1 MAKQKN
7 GETAESEVTETVT
20 AEPKF
25 TKEQLLNSKK
35 YSNNKDI
42 LAALLKEDE
51 SYSHSE
57 VTKLI
62 QDFMKGAVK

>member
-7 GETAESEVTETVT
+7 GEAVESEVTETVA
-20 AEPKF
+20 AELKF

-42 LAALLKEDE
+42 LVALLTDGK

-62 QDFMKGAVK
+62 EDFMKGAVK

>member
-7 GETAESEVTETVT
+7 GEAVESEVTETVT
-20 AEPKF
+20 TEPKF

-42 LAALLKEDE
+42 LAALFKEGE